1 MLVTLR
7 CQRVEV
13 GEDQFAE
20 YSMQCMHKFPFKSQ
34 LHAKIAALCQDLSYS
49 AAWDEVEVSS

>member
-1 MLVTLR
+1 M
-7 CQRVEV
+7 